1 MNKQLADRLKRLE
14 SAVRHDEIVIT
25 RIIIEAD
32 GTPPGITMVR
42 QADGAWTHEALGA
55 DHEAQ

>member
-14 SAVRHDEIVIT
+14 SAARHDEIIIT
-25 RIIIEAD
+25 RIIIKAD
-32 GTPPGITMVR
+32 GTPSGVAMAR